1 MISQNSEEFIKIFQ
15 ENIKRD
21 GADKLLEWLKKS
33 DFFTAPASSKF
44 HSAVE
49 GGLCF
54 HSLNVYKRF
63 ISLLENEYGKSWQDK
78 ISLESATIISL
89 LHDVC
94 KVQTYKQELR
104 NVKVDN
110 IWVQKPFWT
119 VDDQLPYGHGE
130 KSVYIIS
137 GFMKLTRDEAMAI
150 NWHMG
155 GFDARVRGGAF
166 GLSQAFYGYPIAL
179 LFHIADL
186 EATYLDE
193 TAE

>member
-1 MISQNSEEFIKIFQ
+1 MIERNREEFINVFQ
-15 ENIKRD
+15 TNIKRD
-21 GADKLLEWLKKS
+21 GADKLLEWIKKS
-33 DFFTAPASSKF
+33 DFFTCPASARF
-44 HSAVE
+44 HSNVE

-54 HSLNVYKRF
+54 HSLNAYKRF
-63 ISLLENEYGKSWQDK
+63 IKILECEFGEKWQEK
-78 ISLESATIISL
+78 ISLESATTISL
-89 LHDVC
+89 LHDIC

-110 IWVQKPFWT
+110 IWVQKPYYT
-119 VDDQLPYGHGE
+119 VEDQLPYGHGE

-137 GFMKLTRDEAMAI
+137 GFMRLSREEAMAI

-155 GFDARVRGGAF
+155 GFDSRVRGGAF
-166 GLSQAFYGYPIAL
+166 GLSDAFYQYPATL

-193 TAE
+193 TVE